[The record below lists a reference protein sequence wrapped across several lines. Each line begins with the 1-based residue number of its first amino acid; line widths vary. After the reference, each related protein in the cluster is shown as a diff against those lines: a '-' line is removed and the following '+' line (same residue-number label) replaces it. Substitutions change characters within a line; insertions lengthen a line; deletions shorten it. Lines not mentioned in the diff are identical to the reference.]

1 MYGFIEQKNFSNGDK
16 TDELKKLIMS
26 SSKILPS
33 HLYNVFYDIAK
44 LKFKEEVS
52 VQSLKMTELFNNCS
66 LSGAGMTL
74 FSISE
79 NNINFKK
86 YKAVDMGLEVVI

>member
-1 MYGFIEQKNFSNGDK
+1 
-16 TDELKKLIMS
+16 MS

-33 HLYNVFYDIAK
+33 HFYNVFFDIAK
-44 LKFKEEVS
+44 LKFKEVNKK
-52 VQSLKMTELFNNCS
+52 SLEMTELFNNCS

>member
-1 MYGFIEQKNFSNGDK
+1 
-16 TDELKKLIMS
+16 
-26 SSKILPS
+26 
-33 HLYNVFYDIAK
+33 
-44 LKFKEEVS
+44 
-52 VQSLKMTELFNNCS
+52 MTELFNNCA

-86 YKAVDMGLEVVI
+86 YKAVDMGLEIAI